1 MLNDSCLERI
11 CWQKTVYW
19 HWLIL
24 KWHILWFIVAIYFY
38 AEHHLWFLWFNMSSN
53 IARPFAWSDTVKP
66 NSKFVVIIVVFVDNN
81 ENIKFWICYYCI
93 RSSKRTCYI
102 WRHIQS
108 KKPQVLKLKIF
119 NDNKPRNMS
128 RESQCQYSFLP
139 TYSLQTRVI
148 F

>member
-1 MLNDSCLERI
+1 MLDYDKHVLNDSCLERI

-53 IARPFAWSDTVKP
+53 IARPFAWSDTVIT
-66 NSKFVVIIVVFVDNN
+66 NFDF
-81 ENIKFWICYYCI
+81 NISVSDQGKGRAIFGDTLNQRNHKCSNWKYLTTMNQGIC
-93 RSSKRTCYI
+93 TM
-102 WRHIQS
+102 
-108 KKPQVLKLKIF
+108 L
-119 NDNKPRNMS
+119 
-128 RESQCQYSFLP
+128 RESQCQYSFLQHFR
-139 TYSLQTRVI
+139 SKEGS